1 MKFSSESEAIQ
12 KLELGRKICID
23 KVEGYSPQTITI
35 CEKGFVLIEP
45 KVFKFL
51 IFWFTRKNTNTV
63 TAFRYDNIISY
74 RMRCL
79 SYSTTILGST
89 SWGCT
94 TRYKYF
100 LTDGKDFESDSRKL
114 MEYIANSIQ
123 CRLQEE
129 ITSDIATGQEVKF
142 GSYYLSSNHIRVSN
156 TCYPLSQIEGLRLF
170 IGSES
175 ESEGSL
181 VGRIE
186 SVESKSSNILMSI
199 LKVLGIHEFFS
210 GKSFSIDFEELDNPH
225 LFFKQLKA
233 LNVPIDFGILP
244 EISDCRFLD

>member
-51 IFWFTRKNTNTV
+51 IFGFTRRNTNTV

-79 SYSTTILGST
+79 SYSTTILGAK
-89 SWGCT
+89 SWGFT

-123 CRLQEE
+123 YRLQEK

-156 TCYPLSQIEGLRLF
+156 ICYPLSQIESLGLF
-170 IGSES
+170 IGS

-199 LKVLGIHEFFS
+199 LKILGIHEYFS
-210 GKSFSIDFEELDNPH
+210 GKSFSIDFENLDNPH

-233 LNVPIDFGILP
+233 LNIPLDFGILP